1 MMHKV
6 ISSFMDSSI
15 VRDIQ
20 DKAQYGIVKIAAL
33 NITSIS
39 GGSMVLLLAAV
50 LTERLDVYTL
60 VYFMLNLL
68 KMIISLKS
76 IFKGVKEAEK

>member
-1 MMHKV
+1 
-6 ISSFMDSSI
+6 MDSSI